1 MLSFMM
7 PYDAYGPQPERP
19 SAQPT
24 PQGLSIKVR
33 ELEHGIQRLQLLNQA
48 LWELIR
54 ERTNLTDEEFEQKAR
69 EVDLRDG
76 VSDGR
81 MTETALTCPACGR
94 VSSSKHWKCLY
105 CGQEYQKPV
114 MG

>member
-1 MLSFMM
+1 MAGFWVTGMSDGQV
-7 PYDAYGPQPERP
+7 PRGQARVPDYGQ
-19 SAQPT
+19 
-24 PQGLSIKVR
+24 SIR
-33 ELEHGIQRLQLLNQA
+33 ELQHEVQRLQLLNQA

-54 ERTNLTDEEFEQKAR
+54 ERAGLTDADLEQKAN
-69 EVDLRDG
+69 EVDMRDG
-76 VSDGR
+76 VQNGR
-81 MTETALTCPACGR
+81 MTETALRCHNCGR

>member
-7 PYDAYGPQPERP
+7 PHDAYVPQPAQP
-19 SAQPT
+19 SAQPS
-24 PQGLSIKVR
+24 PQGLGVKLR
-33 ELEHGIQRLQLLNQA
+33 ELEHDIQRLQLLNQA

-54 ERTNLTDEEFEQKAR
+54 ERTNLTDADFEQKAH
-69 EVDLRDG
+69 EIDMRDG
-76 VSDGR
+76 VADGR
-81 MTETALTCPACGR
+81 MTETALTCPSCGR